1 MTAVTSAPL
10 TSAPVTSTPA
20 VSGGG
25 AGGWSGLPRHGLLR
39 RARPE
44 HADWCVHHGAS
55 GCEGQIFALPG
66 TRLLVWMSAPSGDDP
81 RLVVEGPDGIVQL
94 PVQA

>member
-1 MTAVTSAPL
+1 MTAVTSAP
-10 TSAPVTSTPA
+10 VT
-20 VSGGG
+20 
-25 AGGWSGLPRHGLLR
+25 GWSGLPRHGLPR
-39 RARPE
+39 RPGHPE
-44 HADWCVHHGAS
+44 HAEWCVNHGAS

>member
-1 MTAVTSAPL
+1 MTAVTSAPV
-10 TSAPVTSTPA
+10 TSAPAPA
-20 VSGGG
+20 GSGG
-25 AGGWSGLPRHGLLR
+25 ATYGWSGLPRHGLLR
-39 RARPE
+39 RHGQPE